1 MERNVRT
8 GDNDT
13 QFEAAQSINFLRSHN
28 QMLSTQVCSD
38 LQLSTV
44 SDSIQFKTSWGKSA
58 FYETLQK
65 YDSDTKTL
73 RKKQL
78 PLLAFRSAPALR
90 TKIAS
95 ELEALETSKMDE
107 SLQNTDSR
115 ISEAVSQILWKPDS
129 YGAFLNTSPTALNAL
144 MTWKSI
150 ILPGFALIMPLIAI
164 IIPFFVLKFMDS
176 DLTSAA
182 YLERVRAVLLKQ
194 FMVPSFLKSRGE
206 HDRIGFIIESLFI
219 GLSLAVFISS
229 LWNQISSALH
239 LRSIW
244 DDLKS
249 RGAAFQTLVSS
260 AGHILDACK
269 ALPLKKQRAL
279 KYVIAEGDAALE
291 TCGKLGGLDAISTFG
306 ALWNNPHQIT
316 RLQHWIGSV
325 DALLSI
331 SELRG
336 ICFPRYITNGAVQID
351 GLYHPLVKG
360 CVRND
365 YNSSD
370 GHIIL
375 TGPNRGGK
383 TTYCKAVGL
392 AIITAQSWGFAW
404 ARSMTLPPFA
414 AILTALESTGR
425 LGELSTFEAEIE
437 FAKSVLAQKER
448 PAFIMM
454 DEIFHSTNAGDGIA
468 ASRVF
473 LDQLYAQNNMIS
485 IISTHYNQLAE
496 SYDGHGASARMVDA
510 TEDAHGI
517 LTYTYKVCNGISDK
531 SSVMEILRERGLTA

>member
-1 MERNVRT
+1 
-8 GDNDT
+8 
-13 QFEAAQSINFLRSHN
+13 
-28 QMLSTQVCSD
+28 MLSAQVCSD

-44 SDSIQFKTSWGKSA
+44 SDNIQFKTAWGKSA

-65 YDSDTKTL
+65 YDSDTKSL
-73 RKKQL
+73 RRKQL
-78 PLLAFRSAPALR
+78 PLLALKSESALR
-90 TKIAS
+90 TKISA
-95 ELEALETSKMDE
+95 ELQALETSKMDE

-115 ISEAVSQILWKPDS
+115 ISEAVSQILWKPES

-182 YLERVRAVLLKQ
+182 YLERVRVVLLKQ

-206 HDRIGFIIESLFI
+206 NDRIGFIIESLFI

-244 DDLKS
+244 NDLKS
-249 RGAAFQTLVSS
+249 RGAAFQTMVLS
-260 AGHILDACK
+260 ASNILDVCK
-269 ALPLKKQRAL
+269 GLPLKKQRAL
-279 KYVIAEGDAALE
+279 KYVISEGDAALE
-291 TCGKLGGLDAISTFG
+291 ECGKLRGLDAISTFG
-306 ALWNNPHQIT
+306 ALWNNPGQIY
-316 RLQHWIGSV
+316 RLQRWIGSV

-336 ICFPRYITNGAVQID
+336 ICFPRYVSNERVHID
-351 GLYHPLVKG
+351 GLYHPLVTG
-360 CVRND
+360 CIRNN
-365 YNSSD
+365 YNSSG

-392 AIITAQSWGFAW
+392 AIVTAQTWGFAW
-404 ARSMTLPPFA
+404 ARSMTLPPFQT
-414 AILTALESTGR
+414 ILTALESTGR

-437 FAKSVLAQKER
+437 FAKSVLAVQKR
-448 PAFIMM
+448 PSFVMM

-473 LDQLYAQNNMIS
+473 LDQLYAQAGVTS
-485 IISTHYNQLAE
+485 IISTHYKQLAE
-496 SYDGHGASARMVDA
+496 SYDGHGAHACMVDA

-517 LTYTYKVCNGISDK
+517 LSYTYKVCEGISDK
-531 SSVMEILRERGLTA
+531 SSVMEILHERGLMKQPRVSPSK

>member
-1 MERNVRT
+1 
-8 GDNDT
+8 
-13 QFEAAQSINFLRSHN
+13 
-28 QMLSTQVCSD
+28 
-38 LQLSTV
+38 
-44 SDSIQFKTSWGKSA
+44 
-58 FYETLQK
+58 LQK
-65 YDSDTKTL
+65 YNTDAKTI

-78 PLLAFRSAPALR
+78 PLLALRSEQTLR
-90 TKIAS
+90 AKISS
-95 ELEALETSKMDE
+95 ELQSLETSKMDE

-115 ISEAVSQILWKPDS
+115 ISEAVTQILWKPES
-129 YGAFLNTSPTALNAL
+129 YGSFLNTSPTALNAL

-176 DLTSAA
+176 ELTSAA

-206 HDRIGFIIESLFI
+206 HDRVGFIIESLFI

-244 DDLKS
+244 NDLKS
-249 RGAAFQTLVSS
+249 RGAAFQTLVL
-260 AGHILDACK
+260 GTGRILDACK

-291 TCGKLGGLDAISTFG
+291 ECGKLRGLDAISTFG
-306 ALWNNPHQIT
+306 ALWNNPQQIV
-316 RLQHWIGSV
+316 RLQRWIGSV

-336 ICFPRYITNGAVQID
+336 ICFPRFVANSSVQID
-351 GLYHPLVKG
+351 GVYHPLVSG

-365 YNSSD
+365 YNSAG

-392 AIITAQSWGFAW
+392 AIVTAQSWGFAW
-404 ARSMTLPPFA
+404 ARTMTLPPYA
-414 AILTALESTGR
+414 TILTALESTGR

-437 FAKSVLAQKER
+437 FAKSVLAVQER

-473 LDQLYAQNNMIS
+473 LDQLYAQTGVTS
-485 IISTHYNQLAE
+485 IISTHYKQLAE
-496 SYDGHGASARMVDA
+496 MYGDTRACALQLDA
-510 TEDAHGI
+510 TEDSETGI
-517 LTYTYKVCNGISDK
+517 LSYTYKVSPGISEK
-531 SSVMEILRERGLTA
+531 SSVMEILRERGLMKQSCVPLSK